1 MRFGM
6 GGRARRWQSFHAGA
20 GVVALL
26 VFFLGGLTGC
36 SVFMAAKQPGKKD
49 LSVLEPGTSRAIV
62 AAELGAPYLSE
73 IEAGKKVDY
82 YGFTQGYCT
91 ATKAARAVFHGAA
104 DVATLGIWEII
115 GTPTESVFDGTEM
128 RLKVTYDYA
137 DRVETVEPLKGEK
150 VFEAQS
156 SVVAKRGSRD
166 EELRKDETPPV
177 ITAPNSLYP
186 DAGKIEF
193 HGSVRD
199 ESPVVAF
206 KVGGDPMRIESDGSF
221 RVRRAV
227 GEDESFIELTAV
239 DEQGNE
245 AVKRIG
251 LLPAD
256 SAASALLPDVDFGR
270 YHGLVIG
277 NDDYRFMR
285 KLRTAKSDAR
295 AVATLLE
302 EGYGFS
308 IRLLENATRSEILG
322 ALAWMRREL
331 GPRDNLLIY
340 YAGHGWLDEEANEG
354 FWLPVDAEPDNE
366 ANWIANADISRSLKA
381 MKAKHVMVVA
391 DSCFSG
397 KLLRSVQ
404 ITARSHGYLSRI
416 ARKRARV
423 ALASGGLEP
432 VNDGGGGNQHSPF
445 AAALLEALE
454 ENQSVMEGTQLFERI
469 RRPVM
474 LESDQTPEYADI
486 RKAGHDGGD
495 FLFVRP
501 EWLASGSEA
510 HSRAAN

>member
-1 MRFGM
+1 
-6 GGRARRWQSFHAGA
+6 
-20 GVVALL
+20 
-26 VFFLGGLTGC
+26 
-36 SVFMAAKQPGKKD
+36 
-49 LSVLEPGTSRAIV
+49 
-62 AAELGAPYLSE
+62 
-73 IEAGKKVDY
+73 
-82 YGFTQGYCT
+82 
-91 ATKAARAVFHGAA
+91 
-104 DVATLGIWEII
+104 
-115 GTPTESVFDGTEM
+115 
-128 RLKVTYDYA
+128 
-137 DRVETVEPLKGEK
+137 
-150 VFEAQS
+150 
-156 SVVAKRGSRD
+156 
-166 EELRKDETPPV
+166 
-177 ITAPNSLYP
+177 
-186 DAGKIEF
+186 
-193 HGSVRD
+193 
-199 ESPVVAF
+199 
-206 KVGGDPMRIESDGSF
+206 MRIESDGSF
-221 RVRRAV
+221 RVRRTV

-366 ANWIANADISRSLKA
+366 ANWIANADISRTLRA

-397 KLLRSVQ
+397 KLLRNVQ

-416 ARKRARV
+416 AQKRARV

-432 VNDGGGGNQHSPF
+432 VDDSGGRNQHSPF
-445 AAALLEALE
+445 ASAFLEALE
-454 ENQSVMEGTQLFERI
+454 DNQSVMDGTQLFERI

-474 LESDQTPEYADI
+474 LNSDQTPEYADI

-495 FLFVRP
+495 FLFVRAK
-501 EWLASGSEA
+501 WLASESEA
-510 HSRAAN
+510 RSAAER